1 MSSPARTRFKL
12 RHLIALAAGVAFL
25 AGATAALGVY
35 VNRFGLDG
43 YAGFGFAVVVA
54 DAWMLA
60 RALSRSSYRRGAGW
74 LVVRSLAAVL
84 LVAGPVLL
92 VIFGYA
98 PVFGGVVGGGTKSA
112 PDRTSLVVAGLL
124 LLPVIA
130 CVGAVVGKRVIK
142 DGDGRQA

>member
-1 MSSPARTRFKL
+1 MSSPARARFRP
-12 RHLIALAAGVAFL
+12 RHLIALAVGVAFL
-25 AGATAALGVY
+25 VGATAALAAY

-54 DAWMLA
+54 DAWVLA
-60 RALSRSSYRRGAGW
+60 RALSRSPARKGAGW
-74 LVVRSLAAVL
+74 LLLRSLAAVL

-92 VIFGYA
+92 VIFAYA
-98 PVFGGVVGGGTKSA
+98 PVFGGAIGGSTKSA
-112 PDRTSLVVAGLL
+112 PDRTLLVVAGLL

-142 DGDGRQA
+142 DSGEGQA